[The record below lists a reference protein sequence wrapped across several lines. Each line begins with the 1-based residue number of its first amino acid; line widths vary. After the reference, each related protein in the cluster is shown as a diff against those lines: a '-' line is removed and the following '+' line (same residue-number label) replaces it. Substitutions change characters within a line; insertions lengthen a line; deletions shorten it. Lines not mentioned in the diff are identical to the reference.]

1 MIYFL
6 AYPAVFALLRLL
18 MRVLGRIHSS
28 GEANVPRQGGVLY
41 CPNHLSDCDPAAIFV
56 SAPRRCWMVGKSELF
71 KIPVLGWF
79 FAHFHA
85 FPIKRDSPD
94 RGALRKCE
102 ALLRS
107 GEALLLFPEGRLS
120 ENGLLQRLQPG
131 AALLSFRTGA
141 SIVPIGLRH
150 TDQIIPYGS
159 LAPRPSRNAVTV
171 TYGAPINSLAFAGLP
186 RSEAIAAITRKLG
199 EELARLTSQ
208 PPPPP
213 S

>member
-6 AYPAVFALLRLL
+6 AYPAVFAILRLL
-18 MRVLGRIHSS
+18 MRALGRIRSS
-28 GEANVPRQGGVLY
+28 GEANVPHRGGILY
-41 CPNHLSDCDPAAIFV
+41 CPSHLSDCDPAAVFV
-56 SAPRRCWMVGKSELF
+56 TAPRRCWMVGKSELF
-71 KIPVLGWF
+71 EIPVLGWF

-102 ALLRS
+102 ALLKA

-131 AALLSFRTGA
+131 AALLSLRTGA
-141 SIVPIGLRH
+141 PIVPIGLRH
-150 TDQIIPYGS
+150 TNQIIPYGS
-159 LAPRPSRNAVTV
+159 LTPRPSRDAVTV
-171 TYGAPINSLAFAGLP
+171 AYGAPINPHEFADLP
-186 RSEAIAAITRKLG
+186 RSVAIAAISRKLG
-199 EELARLTSQ
+199 EELARLTGQ
-208 PPPPP
+208 PPPPL